1 MTTPTTDHRPGL
13 GGRAR
18 SSVLPDADLER
29 LQVALSLLQLELE
42 EQMRA
47 ASATLQELR
56 DGFSLTDPDI
66 QAPLMTALHSLDTAE
81 RTSFDVADALSR
93 LADGTYGVCV
103 RCAEAIPVERLELRP
118 AGRFCVTC
126 SR

>member
-13 GGRAR
+13 GGRAH